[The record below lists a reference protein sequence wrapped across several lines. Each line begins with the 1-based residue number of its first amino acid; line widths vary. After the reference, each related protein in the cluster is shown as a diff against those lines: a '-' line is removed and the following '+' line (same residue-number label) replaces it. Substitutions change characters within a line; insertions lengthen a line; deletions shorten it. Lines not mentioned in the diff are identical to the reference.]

1 MVVRNC
7 QADFAGRVFQV
18 KKLCFRNE
26 SLGTIFL
33 EKGIGYRKFDAKIRV
48 DRLLPDQIYF

>member
-7 QADFAGRVFQV
+7 QADFAGRVIQV
-18 KKLCFRNE
+18 KKMCFRKE

-33 EKGIGYRKFDAKIRV
+33 EKGIGYRKFDAKFRV
-48 DRLLPDQIYF
+48 NGLLPGKIYF